1 MTNFA
6 AQLKAEIS
14 RIAKKE
20 IRSETKQLKKASVSY
35 RSEIAALKRRLS
47 ELEKALSK
55 AKKVSAKPANSVNAE
70 PSESLRFRPSGFATL
85 RKKLG
90 LSAEQMGKLVGVS
103 AQSVYHWEAGKSK
116 PRASQMPAIAQVRKI
131 GKRGATA
138 RLAELGT
145 E

>member
-20 IRSETKQLKKASVSY
+20 VRSETKQLKKASASY

-47 ELEKALSK
+47 ELERALSK
-55 AKKVSAKPANSVNAE
+55 AKKGVTKPSNSVDAE
-70 PSESLRFRPSGFATL
+70 PKESLRFRSSGFATL

-90 LSAEQMGKLVGVS
+90 LSAEQMGKLIGVS

-116 PRASQMPAIAQVRKI
+116 PRASQMPSIAQARKI
-131 GKRGATA
+131 GKRGAVA
-138 RLAELGT
+138 RLAEL
-145 E
+145 EPQ

>member
-20 IRSETKQLKKASVSY
+20 VRTETKQLKKASVGY

-55 AKKVSAKPANSVNAE
+55 AKKVSAKTTSSVNDE
-70 PSESLRFRPSGFATL
+70 PSESLRFRSSGFATL